1 MQAATRLFEAT
12 PTGVACRRTVAT
24 LAEEGLLTPEGQEAL
39 GGFLPRALVETA
51 ARIGHPDCVLQAR
64 IRTYRCYRDVWAY
77 LLGDVSVCTAA
88 GRPVVPRTGDEVRL
102 VVRSAGAA
110 AGGGQLLPHVEA
122 GQYFE
127 TVALLLGRELGRH
140 TPPEVAKQAL
150 RLCCRRRRG
159 AAMER
164 TPARPGGAQ
173 EPPEEE
179 EDDEVA
185 QALQR
190 TAVRAWAVGTFAAPP
205 RKVGSKTCDKRTCTL
220 AAAVLYDGER
230 EVAFRNLQ
238 LEMRVE

>member
-1 MQAATRLFEAT
+1 MQHGPRQMIIASPSPARTRVGCPPF
-12 PTGVACRRTVAT
+12 
-24 LAEEGLLTPEGQEAL
+24 
-39 GGFLPRALVETA
+39 PRGP
-51 ARIGHPDCVLQAR
+51 GHP
-64 IRTYRCYRDVWAY
+64 
-77 LLGDVSVCTAA
+77 
-88 GRPVVPRTGDEVRL
+88 PRTR
-102 VVRSAGAA
+102 
-110 AGGGQLLPHVEA
+110 
-122 GQYFE
+122 
-127 TVALLLGRELGRH
+127 LGRH